1 MEQSLREAAF
11 LMLIRS
17 KAIETRLRLQA
28 LGIRPCGIATRLCF
42 HSARIVQL
50 AVGYESPSQFG
61 REFMR
66 FFGGRPADEGI
77 RPRNLSITH
86 KLSTQFDSEVNVGES
101 RQPTPQDRIAGRAI
115 VLAMEIAAE
124 SGHGQD
130 AVGHILWK
138 GVPWAAG
145 ELVQN
150 RNFGLRKYRVGRR
163 FRIRSMDHRQPE
175 DPPSND
181 AEHGDQ
187 VR

>member
-1 MEQSLREAAF
+1 MIQSAAMASRIKKRQH
-11 LMLIRS
+11 L
-17 KAIETRLRLQA
+17 KARVR
-28 LGIRPCGIATRLCF
+28 
-42 HSARIVQL
+42 
-50 AVGYESPSQFG
+50 
-61 REFMR
+61 
-66 FFGGRPADEGI
+66 
-77 RPRNLSITH
+77 RNPPGAKPGLSITH
-86 KLSTQFDSEVNVGES
+86 KFSTQFDSEVNVGES

-130 AVGHILWK
+130 VVGHVLWK

-145 ELVQN
+145 QLVQN

-163 FRIRSMDHRQPE
+163 FPIRSMDHRQPE
-175 DPPSND
+175 HPPGND